1 MNKKSKKPVPA
12 KKKKAVTRGSKLSC
26 DECGLQVK
34 VVDDCNCASP
44 CDVMCCGQQMT
55 VMC

>member
-1 MNKKSKKPVPA
+1 MNKKSKKPVP
-12 KKKKAVTRGSKLSC
+12 KKTKKAISKGSKLSC
-26 DECGLQVK
+26 GECGLEVK